1 MTLGKGLS
9 KKHLCLSLLASVV
22 AACGAETPAFQE
34 KTMAVLMEQQNNAE
48 GFSTESYDNSA
59 DATVA
64 DAEDE
69 MMDGDET
76 IDVLQLPQDD
86 EGSDMS
92 VDVKDSQLR
101 FGAQT
106 TSISTSLDGNAVD
119 DVIYTAIAPAGKDPG
134 KIVNG
139 NTYVSPKT
147 GTEAYEVKII
157 AVSKSDPTQTSSTVL
172 KLEPATQV
180 FAGCTNDL
188 KGFPIKAD
196 VYQIPEDSQRL
207 PDFTSFAKT
216 SATACMEAFQIP
228 NRAWSDGFPGQPS
241 LIEWFAI
248 RATSSLTVNATGK
261 HYFKLNADDGAKL
274 YIDGQLVVDNDG
286 QHAEKA
292 VVGSINLTK
301 GQHDIVVEY
310 FQGPRYHI
318 ALELFWKTPGTST
331 YAYVPASAFKP

>member
-1 MTLGKGLS
+1 MTLGKTLS
-9 KKHLCLSLLASVV
+9 KKHLCLSLFASVV

-34 KTMAVLMEQQNNAE
+34 KTMAVLMDQQQSVE
-48 GFSTESYDNSA
+48 GGYSQESADNSA
-59 DATVA
+59 DATVFSDD
-64 DAEDE
+64 DAL
-69 MMDGDET
+69 MDQGGFEPMQLPAEEEVSDLS
-76 IDVLQLPQDD
+76 IDVQ
-86 EGSDMS
+86 E
-92 VDVKDSQLR
+92 SQLR

-106 TSISTSLDGNAVD
+106 TSISSSIGGEQTD
-119 DVIYTAIAPAGKDPG
+119 DVTYTVSAPAGKDPG
-134 KIVNG
+134 AIING
-139 NTYVSPKT
+139 NTYVSPVN
-147 GTEAYEVKII
+147 GTEAYEVQIV
-157 AVSKSDPTQTSSTVL
+157 AVSKSDPTQKSSTVL

-196 VYQIPEDSQRL
+196 VYAIPNTSERL
-207 PDFTSFAKT
+207 PDFTMFNKT

-228 NRAWSDGFPGQPS
+228 NRAWSDGFPGQPN

-248 RATSSLTVNATGK
+248 RATSHLTVSKTGK

-286 QHAEKA
+286 IHAEKA
-292 VVGSINLTK
+292 VVGSMYLTQ
-301 GQHDIVVEY
+301 GQHEIVVEY

-318 ALELFWKTPGTST
+318 ALELFWKTPGSSS